1 MATDNYN
8 FTPLTP
14 RQGRLLV
21 RLARFAIAKK
31 LGQPASDPMVTLSHE
46 PEDDILNSNFGTFVT
61 LTKAGRL
68 RGCIG
73 SLEAKEP
80 LQESIRH
87 NAINAAFHDP
97 RFKPLTA
104 EELEAVNIE
113 VSVLTPPQ
121 PLSYRDGDDLLE
133 TLTPGE
139 DGLIIGKGMMQATFL
154 PQVWQQ
160 LPDPQQ
166 FLTQLCL
173 KAGLAADSWQQDKLK
188 VETYRV
194 QYFEET
200 S

>member
-1 MATDNYN
+1 MATDTYS

-14 RQGRLLV
+14 RQGHLLV

-31 LGQPASDPMVTLSHE
+31 LGQPASDPMVTHCHE

-61 LTKAGRL
+61 LTKTGRL

-73 SLEAKEP
+73 SLEAREP
-80 LQESIRH
+80 LQASVRH

-104 EELEAVNIE
+104 DELDAVHVE
-113 VSVLTPPQ
+113 VNVLTPPQ
-121 PLSYRDGDDLLE
+121 PLTYRDGNDLVE
-133 TLTPGE
+133 KLTPGE
-139 DGLIIGKGMMQATFL
+139 DVLIIGMGMAQATFL
-154 PQVWQQ
+154 PQVWHQ

-166 FLTQLCL
+166 FLGQLCL
-173 KAGLAADSWQQDKLK
+173 KAGLAVDAWQWEKLK

>member
-1 MATDNYN
+1 MTRSTET
-8 FTPLTP
+8 FTPLSDK
-14 RQGRLLV
+14 QGQALV
-21 RLARFAIAKK
+21 QLARYTIAEK
-31 LGQPASDPMVTLSHE
+31 LRAPAAQPPPPM
-46 PEDDILNSNFGTFVT
+46 EDEIFQHPFGTFVT
-61 LTKAGRL
+61 LTKTGRL

-73 SLEAKEP
+73 SLEAREP
-80 LQESIRH
+80 LQASVRH

-104 EELEAVNIE
+104 DELDAVHVE
-113 VSVLTPPQ
+113 VSLLTPPQ
-121 PLSYRDGDDLLE
+121 PLPYRDGNDLLDK
-133 TLTPGE
+133 LTPGK
-139 DGLIIGKGMMQATFL
+139 DGLIIGKGMQQATFL

-166 FLTQLCL
+166 FLWQLCL
-173 KAGLAADSWQQDKLK
+173 KAGLAADAWQRDKLQ